1 MKIEQGFS
9 SKGTVAAPDLEA
21 QSSSNAV
28 FDSYQAETPLKGSSG
43 ISQQTA
49 IVFGCLVSVG
59 AMLTWLFLGLGFVWP
74 VIAILVCA
82 VAFAATEWQ
91 RRGVSESYLAVKYP
105 EQELSPD
112 LPPVI
117 HRQ

>member
-1 MKIEQGFS
+1 MKTERNFS
-9 SKGTVAAPDLEA
+9 SKDTVVASEFET
-21 QSSSNAV
+21 QSSSNTV
-28 FDSYQAETPLKGSSG
+28 FDSSRVDTPRKVSGGTFQQAAL
-43 ISQQTA
+43 
-49 IVFGCLVSVG
+49 VFGCLVSVG

-74 VIAILVCA
+74 VIAILMCA

-105 EQELSPD
+105 EQELSRD

>member
-1 MKIEQGFS
+1 MKTERDFS
-9 SKGTVAAPDLEA
+9 SKDTLVAPDLET
-21 QSSSNAV
+21 QSNSNIVIDSSKVDASRKV
-28 FDSYQAETPLKGSSG
+28 SGGTFQQA
-43 ISQQTA
+43 A

-74 VIAILVCA
+74 VIATFVCA

-105 EQELSPD
+105 EQELSRD

-117 HRQ
+117 HRH